1 MTTGRK
7 REVSRTRY
15 SDFDGSK
22 SSERSVRL
30 DRTEGHIIIEGRAY
44 PARELIEAL
53 AQSGYAELRAVGDSL
68 ILGSKRITPIF
79 KSRQDKAMASLC
91 HGSLAYCCP
100 LSKRCAERD
109 RALEILG
116 LSEDDYVHLKKTA
129 HAKFIESARGAGSPD
144 TDWSSEYQRDNIA
157 NRPAIDTG
165 YGSDD
170 YRRDFESLDRTMR
183 SLEEHYGSQDER
195 YGDERSSSGRRYSQ
209 SERRGPYDDLSRVVG
224 QEEDRSCGV
233 CSTQREESL
242 EGIGSL
248 FAQGELSPFADEP
261 KEETREHSF
270 CFSCGRSI
278 RAENRVCPFCG
289 ARQ

>member
-1 MTTGRK
+1 M
-7 REVSRTRY
+7 SRTRY

-68 ILGSKRITPIF
+68 ILGSRRITPIF

-116 LSEDDYVHLKKTA
+116 LSADDYEQLKKDA
-129 HAKFIESARGAGSPD
+129 HVKFIESARGFGASDAEWAGQ
-144 TDWSSEYQRDNIA
+144 YQRDNIA
-157 NRPAIDTG
+157 NRPAVDTG

-183 SLEEHYGSQDER
+183 SLEEQYGPRDDR
-195 YGDERSSSGRRYSQ
+195 YGESRSPTRESREQYGYSQ
-209 SERRGPYDDLSRVVG
+209 HERRGAYDDLSRIVG
-224 QEEDRSCGV
+224 QEEDRSCSV
-233 CSTQREESL
+233 CNIQREESL

-248 FAQGELSPFADEP
+248 FAQGELSPFADDS
-261 KEETREHSF
+261 KEESREHSF

>member
-1 MTTGRK
+1 M
-7 REVSRTRY
+7 SRTRY
-15 SDFDGSK
+15 SEFDGSK
-22 SSERSVRL
+22 SSERSIRL
-30 DRTEGHIIIEGRAY
+30 DRTEGHVVIKGRSY

-68 ILGSKRITPIF
+68 ILGSRRITPIF

-100 LSKRCAERD
+100 LSKRCGERD

-116 LSEDDYVHLKKTA
+116 LSPDDYEHLKKDA
-129 HAKFIESARGAGSPD
+129 HSKFIESARGFSD
-144 TDWSSEYQRDNIA
+144 QQQDWSSSMGRENIV
-157 NRPAIDTG
+157 NRPAVDSG
-165 YGSDD
+165 FGSDD
-170 YRRDFESLDRTMR
+170 YRRDFESLDRTMQ
-183 SLEEHYGSQDER
+183 SLSEHYGTD
-195 YGDERSSSGRRYSQ
+195 GGRSPQQHRRDQYHY
-209 SERRGPYDDLSRVVG
+209 EDREARRGYDDLTRLVS
-224 QEEDRSCGV
+224 QEDDRSCGV
-233 CSTQREESL
+233 CNTQRDESL

-248 FAQGELSPFADEP
+248 FAQGELSPFVDDSAEDV
-261 KEETREHSF
+261 KSHSF

>member
-1 MTTGRK
+1 M
-7 REVSRTRY
+7 SRTRY

-53 AQSGYAELRAVGDSL
+53 AQTGYAELRAVGDSL
-68 ILGSKRITPIF
+68 ILGSRRITPIF

-116 LSEDDYVHLKKTA
+116 LSADDYEDLKKDA
-129 HAKFIESARGAGSPD
+129 HVKFIESARGFGTPD
-144 TDWSSEYQRDNIA
+144 TECSGQYQRENIA
-157 NRPAIDTG
+157 NRPAVDTG

-170 YRRDFESLDRTMR
+170 YRRDFESLDRTMK
-183 SLEEHYGSQDER
+183 SLEEQYGA
-195 YGDERSSSGRRYSQ
+195 GDECWGDTRSPPRQARNQYGYSQ
-209 SERRGPYDDLSRVVG
+209 HEKRADYDDLSRVVG
-224 QEEDRSCGV
+224 QEASRSCNV
-233 CSTQREESL
+233 CNTQREESL
-242 EGIGSL
+242 EGLGSL
-248 FAQGELSPFADEP
+248 FAQGELSPFTDDAKHES
-261 KEETREHSF
+261 KGHSF

-278 RAENRVCPFCG
+278 RAENRACPFCG